1 MTIERHTQE
10 EIDNTTGRTNP
21 ERLKNKTDE
30 EIEEAAKS
38 DPDSALPTDEE
49 LKQFKRP
56 SEAQRKRFQKD
67 DNS

>member
-1 MTIERHTQE
+1 MATETYTMEELEKQEDRSDAERV
-10 EIDNTTGRTNP
+10 
-21 ERLKNKTDE
+21 KNMTDE

-56 SEAQRKRFQKD
+56 SDEYRKRFQNDKD
-67 DNS
+67 

>member
-1 MTIERHTQE
+1 MGTETNTLEELEKQKDRSDVERV
-10 EIDNTTGRTNP
+10 
-21 ERLKNKTDE
+21 KNLTDE

-56 SEAQRKRFQKD
+56 SEAYRKRFQGDKD
-67 DNS
+67 